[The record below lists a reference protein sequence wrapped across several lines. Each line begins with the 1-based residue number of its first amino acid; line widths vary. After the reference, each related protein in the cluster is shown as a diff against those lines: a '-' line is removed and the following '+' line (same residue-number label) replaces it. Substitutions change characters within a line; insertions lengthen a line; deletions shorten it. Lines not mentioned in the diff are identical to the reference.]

1 MQQIY
6 LNKILQTLDESE
18 RRRLRKF
25 VQSPY
30 HNQRADVAMLVEYLL
45 DPKRNPIRERVFK
58 HLFPEK
64 PYNDAL
70 LRQTTHWA
78 TQTLHHFLAI
88 ETFEKQLGQQE
99 LLTASALSK
108 KGFSD
113 LLEKKG
119 SQSIVQNT
127 QRAALGIRQAFDF
140 EELRYESM
148 AKNKRENVDILEHL
162 VQHFTDFTVAEIFR
176 IACMSLNKRS
186 LTNQNIEPPFLQEAL
201 AAVDSGK
208 YNDNLAIMQ
217 YYNSYRALTSGES
230 HYFEQLETG
239 LTASLVQL
247 PKPETRDFLMNAI
260 NYAIK
265 RHNKGE
271 KEWTRKVLDLYR
283 FGLQSGLLLE
293 NNQLSKY
300 AYSNISTLALLLEE
314 WDWTWQF
321 IADYRQFLD
330 IEDADTFFHYNLANW
345 FFRKKDYQNTLIQL
359 QSADIREALQGLE
372 ARKMLLVSYYE
383 TEAWEAL
390 ASLLDSY
397 TIFLKRNQKRVG
409 YHAAHF
415 SNLLRFTRSL
425 LHFQRDKSGIEV
437 VLAELKMTKE
447 VAAKDWL
454 LEKYEGFHFK

>member
-30 HNQRADVAMLVEYLL
+30 HNQREDVAMLIEYLL
-45 DPKRNPIRERVFK
+45 DPKRNPIRERVYKHIFK
-58 HLFPEK
+58 K
-64 PYNDAL
+64 NPYNDAL

-78 TQTLHHFLAI
+78 TQIVHRFLAI
-88 ETFEKQLGQQE
+88 ETLEKQTGQQE

-108 KGFSD
+108 KGFSEMM
-113 LLEKKG
+113 EKKG
-119 SQSIVQNT
+119 TENLLQNN
-127 QRAALGIRQAFDF
+127 QRAALGVRQSFDF
-140 EELRYESM
+140 EEMRYESM
-148 AKNKRENVDILEHL
+148 AKNSRENVDILENL
-162 VQHFTDFTVAEIFR
+162 VKHFTDFTVAEIFR

-186 LTNQNIEPPFLQEAL
+186 LNNQIIEPPFLQEAIS
-201 AAVDSGK
+201 AVESGK
-208 YNDNLAIMQ
+208 YADNLAIML
-217 YYNSYRALTSGES
+217 YYNAYKALSSGET
-230 HYFEQLETG
+230 HFFDELKNG
-239 LTASLVQL
+239 LKDALIQL

-260 NYAIK
+260 NYAIRK
-265 RHNKGE
+265 HNKGE
-271 KEWTRKVLDLYR
+271 KNWTKEVLDLYR

-300 AYSNISTLALLLEE
+300 TYSNISTLALLLEE

-321 IADYRQFLD
+321 IADYKQFLPV
-330 IEDADTFFHYNLANW
+330 EDENAFFHYNLANW
-345 FFRKKDYQNTLIQL
+345 FFRKKDYPNTLIQL

-390 ASLLDSY
+390 SSLIESY
-397 TIFLKRNQKRVG
+397 AIFLKRNQKKVG
-409 YHAAHF
+409 YAIHF
-415 SNLLRFTRSL
+415 NNLLRFTRSL
-425 LHFQRDKSGIEV
+425 LHLRRDKTGFEA
-437 VLAELKMTKE
+437 VLEELKATKE

-454 LEKYEGFHFK
+454 LEKFER